1 MTVELI
7 IMIFNQNDSNKDAW
21 RALDKTKVLG
31 LKNVILVERDEVGRA
46 YIQQSKHYPARDQVL
61 DDSFLLHFS
70 NAAFLGDAKS
80 LKRELMI
87 AEFGE
92 CFFEE
97 IEKAW
102 QPHSAALLIF
112 IPSNSLVNTQRL
124 IDCLSENSGTL
135 VHTTFPERTIK
146 SIHELF
152 DIAES
157 QM

>member
-46 YIQQSKHYPARDQVL
+46 YIQHSNHYPARDQVL

-70 NAAFLGDAKS
+70 NAVFIGDAKS

-146 SIHELF
+146 SILELF

-157 QM
+157 QT